1 KPATTQ
7 YPSTPGFISNHW
19 YGRWG
24 QVKVWADPTL
34 KPHLAKEVP
43 KQRHASLFA
52 FAVALWCAWLFYTVC
67 RELISANKLKDLLEE
82 RQLGTSQ

>member
-1 KPATTQ
+1 MLQLRLSDGANQ
-7 YPSTPGFISNHW
+7 EILCE
-19 YGRWG
+19 
-24 QVKVWADPTL
+24 VWADPTL

-52 FAVALWCAWLFYTVC
+52 FAVALWCAWQFYTLF

-82 RQLGTSQ
+82 RQLGASR

>member
-1 KPATTQ
+1 LLHVRPL
-7 YPSTPGFISNHW
+7 GFTDFIASA
-19 YGRWG
+19 GTAQWG

>member
-1 KPATTQ
+1 SSSC
-7 YPSTPGFISNHW
+7 PSSWVHGLYSFSW
-19 YGRWG
+19 YGSVGAG
-24 QVKVWADPTL
+24 QVWADPTL